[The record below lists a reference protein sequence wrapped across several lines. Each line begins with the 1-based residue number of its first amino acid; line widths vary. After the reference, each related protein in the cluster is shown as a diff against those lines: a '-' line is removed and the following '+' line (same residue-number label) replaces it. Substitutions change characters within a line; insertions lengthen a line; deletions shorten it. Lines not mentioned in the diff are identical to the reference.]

1 VISAESDYFL
11 RPMLIVLTVTMDLGR
26 LDLLLRMLCCTSS
39 RLMCIST
46 VQALQAAVQLR
57 SAKKKDDIA

>member
-1 VISAESDYFL
+1 
-11 RPMLIVLTVTMDLGR
+11 MLIVLTVTMDLGR